1 MLVEDIFSKD
11 PLYVQESTYLTK
23 ARQMIRDNHVRG
35 LPVVNSDKH
44 VLGIVTTQD
53 MMRVTSTKSNVTV
66 AGFLV
71 QVFNV
76 TGQMD
81 MFDAARLLLKEKSAL
96 LPVIESEERPVL
108 KGVVTLMDVLRN
120 IDLKKVPNT
129 PIREVMSTKVVTSSP
144 DDPVTKVWEMMVE
157 KDFTGLPVVRDGKPI
172 GMITRFDILR
182 KAWSRISK
190 ESETR
195 PVDSTQTHVEK
206 LMTSPVYSVKP
217 EDSLRTTI
225 EMMLKHD
232 VGRISVVDDDG
243 RLVGI
248 VDRNDLIKSYLG

>member
-71 QVFNV
+71 EVFNV

-96 LPVIESEERPVL
+96 LPVIESDERPVL
-108 KGVVTLMDVLRN
+108 KGV
-120 IDLKKVPNT
+120 
-129 PIREVMSTKVVTSSP
+129 
-144 DDPVTKVWEMMVE
+144 
-157 KDFTGLPVVRDGKPI
+157 
-172 GMITRFDILR
+172 
-182 KAWSRISK
+182 
-190 ESETR
+190 
-195 PVDSTQTHVEK
+195 
-206 LMTSPVYSVKP
+206 
-217 EDSLRTTI
+217 
-225 EMMLKHD
+225 
-232 VGRISVVDDDG
+232 
-243 RLVGI
+243 
-248 VDRNDLIKSYLG
+248 